1 MNIKNNRRRRQSKE
15 RIEKAF
21 IESLQTKELHQITV
35 SDICKACQLN
45 RSTFYANYED
55 IYDLADKVREYLETE
70 VNLLYKEEKTQ
81 GFNSNDYLK
90 LFRHI
95 QGNQMLYRTYFKL
108 GYDNQYQ
115 IRYYDTKQAIKYF
128 DNKHIEYHITFFQS
142 GFNAIVKMWLAG
154 GCKETPEEM
163 NEKRISRKVIRLNI
177 MEKALRLHEP
187 QRFLFLPYVYKSFV
201 SESVSMKYDIYTR
214 LIIEREVLK

>member
-95 QGNQMLYRTYFKL
+95 QGNQMLYRTYF
-108 GYDNQYQ
+108 
-115 IRYYDTKQAIKYF
+115 

-163 NEKRISRKVIRLNI
+163 NEIIRS
-177 MEKALRLHEP
+177 EYQGRL
-187 QRFLFLPYVYKSFV
+187 
-201 SESVSMKYDIYTR
+201 SV
-214 LIIEREVLK
+214 